1 MPGKISVAALAI
13 ASTLALAPLHADEN
27 ECQGDDFTTA
37 VIADYVLA
45 CMSANGNSFQSL
57 HQCSCS
63 IDLIK
68 SRLTYQE
75 YEEAQTI
82 MQAQRDLGQRG
93 VFYRDSSWAKKRVE
107 LLEKVQGESTL
118 RCF

>member
-57 HQCSCS
+57 HQCS
-63 IDLIK
+63 LIP
-68 SRLTYQE
+68 SEQL
-75 YEEAQTI
+75 
-82 MQAQRDLGQRG
+82 RD
-93 VFYRDSSWAKKRVE
+93 
-107 LLEKVQGESTL
+107 
-118 RCF
+118 